1 MTTLSHVSAS
11 VSIAPPPSPRRPFR
25 FFDLPSELR
34 LKILGF
40 ALVTDQTIDLN
51 PQNYGAA
58 VRHRM
63 NVFLT
68 SHRFHYEAYSVFY
81 SGHTF
86 RIFPTHG
93 RFFGHKVLPL
103 VARLPTRYRAALVS
117 LELRL
122 GPGWSNPPRSW
133 RVDDRLGLEE
143 MEAVR
148 TVKVVVECDPSHHIF
163 DGFRID
169 RDFFTGFSG
178 DLLEDVLQRLPSVI
192 HVELDGW
199 PSVKREGPLV
209 KRLLEVAR
217 DAGVTVSEV
226 NGKEEDEEEDQ
237 YSLIPRVRRRLN
249 YTRDM
254 ERR

>member
-1 MTTLSHVSAS
+1 MTSLSHALADM
-11 VSIAPPPSPRRPFR
+11 SIAPQPKTRQPFR

-34 LKILGF
+34 LRILTL
-40 ALVTDQTIDLN
+40 ALVTDQIVDLS
-51 PQNYGAA
+51 PINYGAA
-58 VRHRM
+58 RHRM
-63 NVFLT
+63 NIFLA
-68 SHRFHYEAYSVFY
+68 SHRFHDEAYPVFY
-81 SGHTF
+81 GGHTF
-86 RIFPTHG
+86 RIFPTNG
-93 RFFGHKVLPL
+93 RFFGHRVRPL

-148 TVKVVVECDPSHHIF
+148 TVKVFVECDPSHDIF
-163 DGFRID
+163 NGFRID

-178 DLLEDVLQRLPSVI
+178 GLLEDVLQRLPSVI
-192 HVELDGW
+192 QVELDGW

-217 DAGVTVSEV
+217 NVGARVSEV
-226 NGKEEDEEEDQ
+226 GGNEDDDDDDQ
-237 YSLIPRVRRRLN
+237 EFSIYKARQRLN
-249 YTRDM
+249 YPKELD
-254 ERR
+254 

>member
-1 MTTLSHVSAS
+1 MG
-11 VSIAPPPSPRRPFR
+11 IAPQPEARQPFR

-40 ALVTDQTIDLN
+40 ALVNDQIVDLN
-51 PQNYGAA
+51 PKNYGAA
-58 VRHRM
+58 GQRM

-68 SHRFHYEAYSVFY
+68 SHRFHNEAYPVY
-81 SGHTF
+81 YGGHTF
-86 RIFPTHG
+86 RIFPTDH
-93 RFFGHKVLPL
+93 RFFGHKVRPL
-103 VARLPTRYRAALVS
+103 VARLPTRYRAALTS

-148 TVKVVVECDPSHHIF
+148 IVKVFVECDPSHEVF
-163 DGFRID
+163 NGFRID

-178 DLLEDVLQRLPSVI
+178 SLLEDVLQRLPSVI

-209 KRLLEVAR
+209 KKLLQVAGNAGVRVLEV
-217 DAGVTVSEV
+217 G
-226 NGKEEDEEEDQ
+226 GKEEDDGDQ
-237 YSLIPRVRRRLN
+237 DFSICRARRTLN
-249 YTRDM
+249 YPRELD
-254 ERR
+254 